1 MLGTIRVYLATLK
14 LSQNPLILIIFS
26 IIVIAVTLQD
36 NDEK

>member
-1 MLGTIRVYLATLK
+1 MLGTISSVFSYAKTYSK
-14 LSQNPLILIIFS
+14 PTDFNYFS